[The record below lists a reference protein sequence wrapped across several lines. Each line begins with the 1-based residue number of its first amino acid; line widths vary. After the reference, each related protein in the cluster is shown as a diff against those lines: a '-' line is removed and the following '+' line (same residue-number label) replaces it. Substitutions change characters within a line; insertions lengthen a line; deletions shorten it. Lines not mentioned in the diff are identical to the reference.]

1 MNGAVLVVWL
11 AACVAGIVLSLRS
24 VSVLRVHNPDGRA
37 QTRSSFTIAGWLA
50 TAAYFALAGYD
61 AARSQHAPWHAD
73 YVVLGALAVAFAVAG
88 FRDEPQAEPWYWP
101 VRAGQTGRERR
112 ARGR

>member
-1 MNGAVLVVWL
+1 MNFGGVLVVWL
-11 AACVAGIVLSLRS
+11 AVCVAGIVLSLRS
-24 VSVLRVHNPDGRA
+24 VSVLRA
-37 QTRSSFTIAGWLA
+37 RSAYSIAGWLL
-50 TAAYFALAGYD
+50 TAAYFVLAGYD

-73 YVVLGALAVAFAVAG
+73 YVVLGALAVAFAAAG

-112 ARGR
+112 ASGR